1 MRVTLLLGGFLAC
14 ASAQAHEAAGLGT
27 ETIWGAW
34 NERVWLWLLFFGS
47 AALVLRGTV
56 TLWRHAQPG
65 AGIRHWQT
73 GSFFAGWLVLG
84 LSILTP
90 LDAMG
95 EQLFWAHMVQH
106 ELMML
111 VAAPLLVLGRPLGAM
126 VWGLPPRWRA
136 PAASLVAAV
145 GLKGA
150 VRWLTRPLT
159 AWMLHAAA
167 LWAWH
172 APPLFEAAVNVPWV
186 HDLQHVS
193 FFLSALLFWWSLLQ
207 RRCEHYGGAVLYIF
221 TTAVH
226 TSALGALLTFS
237 PRALYSAYE
246 ESAPVWG
253 LSPLEDQQLAGLIM
267 WVPGG
272 LVFLVAALALFAAW
286 MLGSDGAQRTVKVE
300 ARG

>member
-1 MRVTLLLGGFLAC
+1 MRVSFLLGGLLAC
-14 ASAQAHEAAGLGT
+14 ASAQAHEASGVGP

-34 NERVWLWLLFFGS
+34 NGRVWLWALFLASG
-47 AALVLRGTV
+47 ALVLRGTL
-56 TLWRHAQPG
+56 TLWRHAHAG

-73 GSFFAGWLVLG
+73 ASFLVGWLVLG

-90 LDAMG
+90 LDALG
-95 EQLFWAHMVQH
+95 EQLFWAHMLQH

-126 VWGLPPRWRA
+126 VWGLPQKWRA
-136 PAASLVAAV
+136 PAAALIVAL
-145 GLKGA
+145 GLKAA

-159 AWMLHAAA
+159 AWVLHAVT

-172 APPLFEAAVNVPWV
+172 APALFEAAVNVPWV

-207 RRCEHYGGAVLYIF
+207 RQSERYGSAVLYIF

-237 PRALYSAYE
+237 SRVLYSAYE
-246 ESAPVWG
+246 DTAPAWG

-286 MLGSDGAQRTVKVE
+286 MIGSDSARRSVKVE